1 MSGFIVTQLCDLS
14 ASHMLAVWHKEVPE
28 VWLAAIIITGIMQAG
43 DAVGSGGKC
52 LDGVCVTYM
61 FTWLC
66 VICAS
71 TFVMCA
77 CIYLCT
83 VTVVRSE
90 WYFFQI
96 WSFLGLLPWVPVIH
110 DGTHAHKCICASTHN
125 SFFQLWWKWLMAPRV
140 TQYKCCLKCFF
151 INSDEMFTSW
161 YA

>member
-43 DAVGSGGKC
+43 NTVGSGGKC
-52 LDGVCVTYM
+52 LDGVCVTYV

-83 VTVVRSE
+83 VTVVRNN
-90 WYFFQI
+90 QI
-96 WSFLGLLPWVPVIH
+96 WMILLPDMIISWPVAM
-110 DGTHAHKCICASTHN
+110 GTCYSWWDTRSQVHLCKHT
-125 SFFQLWWKWLMAPRV
+125 QLFLSIMMKMTYGTKGHSVQVLPKV
-140 TQYKCCLKCFF
+140 FLH
-151 INSDEMFTSW
+151 
-161 YA
+161 